1 MNMIKALKAAL
12 RKTQIDVFLLHLTSN
27 FSRVSIFND
36 LSITN
41 LRRLCTTPSGK
52 HLVYKL
58 YDQRVKNYSFYRAKM
73 YFYSGGDPKI
83 ISRDLMTCLAISPRT
98 PKFIELQLATLEA
111 RGRLTHQEYADQ
123 ILFCMKEKIYTDEI
137 LRRAA
142 IHYESKQEYQ
152 KADEAVA
159 IFLKLYEPS
168 LLKGSIL
175 LYRPLK
181 ANGYN
186 FSDKEKSER
195 SLLYETLINNK
206 YFKVFQQEFSEK
218 SVSIVGNSPVETGR
232 KRGNLIDCSEMI
244 IRFNNFIINDRFKE
258 DYGNKVHVWVNSG
271 VSDVEFKDPKN
282 FEFILYTN
290 DITTRSLTNDMIQNL
305 YLQCVHSK
313 PSVLKEE
320 LFSDIKERHG
330 VLILSAGVKLAWL
343 AKLNRKNLNSSLFG
357 FSLIDQLQSQKQRHY
372 FQTPNRSR
380 LHGSSHN
387 WSTERKILNELL
399 EEKSHEK

>member
-142 IHYESKQEYQ
+142 IHYESKHEYQ

-186 FSDKEKSER
+186 FSDKENSER

-206 YFKVFQQEFSEK
+206 YFKVFQQEFS
-218 SVSIVGNSPVETGR
+218 
-232 KRGNLIDCSEMI
+232 
-244 IRFNNFIINDRFKE
+244 
-258 DYGNKVHVWVNSG
+258 
-271 VSDVEFKDPKN
+271 
-282 FEFILYTN
+282 
-290 DITTRSLTNDMIQNL
+290 
-305 YLQCVHSK
+305 
-313 PSVLKEE
+313 
-320 LFSDIKERHG
+320 
-330 VLILSAGVKLAWL
+330 
-343 AKLNRKNLNSSLFG
+343 
-357 FSLIDQLQSQKQRHY
+357 
-372 FQTPNRSR
+372 
-380 LHGSSHN
+380 
-387 WSTERKILNELL
+387 
-399 EEKSHEK
+399 